1 MLEFKLNREIYS
13 QAKRGTY
20 IIFPLKY
27 NINLDLKTLEIEE
40 AQSVDFES
48 INFADLLVQKCK
60 KENGF
65 VRRYI
70 LNKKFPDIHF
80 ENGTILPIE
89 EAQLIVFD
97 NRIAFLDLL
106 ITLSVMRLYLIM
118 VRRCH

>member
-1 MLEFKLNREIYS
+1 MLEFKLNREIYG

-27 NINLDLKTLEIEE
+27 DIHLD
-40 AQSVDFES
+40 S

-70 LNKKFPDIHF
+70 LNKKFPDIHLKM
-80 ENGTILPIE
+80 E
-89 EAQLIVFD
+89 
-97 NRIAFLDLL
+97 
-106 ITLSVMRLYLIM
+106 
-118 VRRCH
+118 